1 MSDQPADV
9 SPPYDEITARVTVT
23 GSQAALLRD
32 LSAVL
37 GRTPESLAVEWAAG
51 ALIIPSEPTGE
62 DTRVPDWGLFDGPSE
77 LSAHVDE
84 HLVARFGE

>member
-9 SPPYDEITARVTVT
+9 PPPQDEITARVTVT

-37 GRTPESLAVEWAAG
+37 GRTPESLTIEWAAG
-51 ALIIPSEPTGE
+51 ALPIPSEPTSE
-62 DTRVPDWGLFDGPSE
+62 DPRVPDWGLFDGPSE
-77 LSAHVDE
+77 LSARVDE
-84 HLVARFGE
+84 YLGARFGE